1 VENCRPKNF
10 AISRTQKKVMRFVFH
25 LKKDEEMEG
34 KLNDAGLDAVDNK
47 NKQE

>member
-10 AISRTQKKVMRFVFH
+10 AISRTQKKAMRFAFH
-25 LKKDEEMEG
+25 LKKDEEMESN
-34 KLNDAGLDAVDNK
+34 LNDAGLDAVDNK